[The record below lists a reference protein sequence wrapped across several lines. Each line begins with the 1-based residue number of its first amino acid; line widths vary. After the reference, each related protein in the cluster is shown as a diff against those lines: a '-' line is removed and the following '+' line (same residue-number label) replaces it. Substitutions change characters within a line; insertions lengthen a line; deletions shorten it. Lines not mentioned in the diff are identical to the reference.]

1 VDKISSDE
9 KRVEQLLD
17 ELDEVR
23 RRLLRNRKVRE
34 VNNQRAKE
42 KYDCLLREMEASG
55 ELAQLEDVAAMDHGF
70 EMVGVT
76 SPFDWNAVHPSFDQ
90 PLGDLRSGPSRSS

>member
-1 VDKISSDE
+1 MPSGGDGKCVECTRRGRPCVSTSWVALDRASDGLVDKISSDE

-42 KYDCLLREMEASG
+42 KYDCLLR
-55 ELAQLEDVAAMDHGF
+55 
-70 EMVGVT
+70 
-76 SPFDWNAVHPSFDQ
+76 
-90 PLGDLRSGPSRSS
+90 